1 MLLIPIRYPS
11 GADLAT
17 CAKPNSP
24 EAPGL
29 LLTTTGT
36 PSRLDRCSASVRA
49 VVSVPPPAANPTTSS
64 IGFFGPPGPPGG
76 RGEANPRTS
85 SIGLSGQAAQALPVA
100 QAPNAHAPS
109 AQAALR
115 RVPAERG
122 QAQSDAKSDICRS
135 FPWVRRL
142 RAARA
147 HGPGPGT
154 VGQPQPAQSLA
165 ITA

>member
-64 IGFFGPPGPPGG
+64 IGF
-76 RGEANPRTS
+76 
-85 SIGLSGQAAQALPVA
+85 LGQAAQALPVA

>member
-49 VVSVPPPAANPTTSS
+49 VGAVPPPAADPATRS
-64 IGFFGPPGPPGG
+64 IGFLRRAGAGAAGGPREMGRGGKGPCGGCRSKGG
-76 RGEANPRTS
+76 RPNQTPNQTYVAPFLGCVVCVR
-85 SIGLSGQAAQALPVA
+85 PV
-100 QAPNAHAPS
+100 
-109 AQAALR
+109 LM
-115 RVPAERG
+115 
-122 QAQSDAKSDICRS
+122 
-135 FPWVRRL
+135 
-142 RAARA
+142 
-147 HGPGPGT
+147 
-154 VGQPQPAQSLA
+154 
-165 ITA
+165 